1 MVERCECVVV
11 GAGAVGLAI
20 AHALAATG
28 REVIVLEAA
37 ETFGTVTS
45 SRNSEV
51 IHAGLYYPPG
61 SLKARFCRRGR
72 DLLYPWLRD
81 HGIEHLRCEKLVVA
95 TDEAEVDQLRGVQAR
110 ALANGVEDIR
120 WISADEARSMEP
132 EVRCLA
138 ALHSPS
144 TGIFDSHGYML
155 SLKGAAEALGAMFAF
170 HSRVASG
177 SVREDGILLRV
188 ETGGSVGTNGTRGD
202 ESFELLCNIVVN
214 SAGLG
219 AQALSRAIDGLS
231 PASVPPLHYSKGCYF
246 SLAGRPPFQ
255 RLVYPPPEHAS
266 IGLHYTR
273 DLAGRGRFGPD
284 AQWVESVEYT
294 VDAGRAEQFYASIRR
309 YWPGLKDGA
318 LAPDYAGIRPKIQAP
333 GEVAV
338 DFVIHGPETH
348 GVPNLIALYGIESPG
363 LTSSLAIADHVAERL
378 NGA

>member
-20 AHALAATG
+20 AHALAASG

-61 SLKARFCRRGR
+61 SLKARFCRQGR
-72 DLLYPWLRD
+72 DLLYAWLGE

-95 TDEAEVDQLRGVQAR
+95 TDDAEVEQLRGVQAR

-120 WISADEARSMEP
+120 WITAADARAMEP
-132 EVRCLA
+132 QVRCLA

-170 HSRVASG
+170 HAKVVSG
-177 SVREDGILLRV
+177 VVGDDGILLRV
-188 ETGGSVGTNGTRGD
+188 ADGGDGGAM
-202 ESFELLCNIVVN
+202 ELLCGSVVN

-219 AQALSRAIDGLS
+219 AQALSRGIDGL
-231 PASVPPLHYSKGCYF
+231 PEATVPPLHYSKGCYF

-284 AQWVESVEYT
+284 AQWVSGVEYT
-294 VDAGRAEQFYASIRR
+294 VDAARAELFYASIRR
-309 YWPGLKDGA
+309 YWPELRDGT
-318 LAPDYAGIRPKIQAP
+318 LAPDYAGIRPKVQAP
-333 GEVAV
+333 GEPPV
-338 DFVIHGPETH
+338 DFVIHGAETH
-348 GVPNLIALYGIESPG
+348 GVPGLVALYGIESPG
-363 LTSSLAIADHVAERL
+363 LTSSLAIADHVAARL
-378 NGA
+378 NGG

>member
-1 MVERCECVVV
+1 MVERSECVVV

-20 AHALAATG
+20 AHALAAAG
-28 REVIVLEAA
+28 RDVIVLDAA

-51 IHAGLYYPPG
+51 IHAGLYYPPK
-61 SLKARFCRRGR
+61 SLKARYCRHGR
-72 DLLYPWLRD
+72 DLLYAWLRE
-81 HGIEHLRCEKLVVA
+81 HGVEHLRCEKLVVA
-95 TDEAEVDQLRGVQAR
+95 TDDAEVDQLRGVQAR
-110 ALANGVEDIR
+110 ALANGVEDVR
-120 WISADEARSMEP
+120 WLTGDEARALEP

-155 SLKGAAEALGAMFAF
+155 SLKGAAEARGAMFAF
-170 HSRVASG
+170 HARVVG
-177 SVREDGILLRV
+177 GEVREDGILLRI
-188 ETGGSVGTNGTRGD
+188 ENDHHFGNGTGGSD
-202 ESFELLCNIVVN
+202 SFELLCDIVIN

-219 AQALSRAIDGLS
+219 AQALSRAIQGVP

-255 RLVYPPPEHAS
+255 RLVYPPPDQAS

-284 AQWVESVEYT
+284 AQWVKAVEYT
-294 VDAGRAEQFYASIRR
+294 VDGGRAELFYASIRR

-333 GEVAV
+333 GEQPV
-338 DFVIHGPETH
+338 DFVIQGPESH
-348 GVPNLIALYGIESPG
+348 GVPGLIALYGIESPG
-363 LTSSLAIADHVAERL
+363 LTSSLAIAEEVAGRL
-378 NGA
+378 ARG

>member
-1 MVERCECVVV
+1 MVERIDCVVV

-20 AHALAATG
+20 AQALATAG
-28 REVIVLEAA
+28 REVLVLEAA
-37 ETFGTVTS
+37 ETFGTMTS

-61 SLKARFCRRGR
+61 SLKARYCRRGR
-72 DLLYPWLRD
+72 DLLYAWLRS
-81 HGIEHLRCEKLVVA
+81 HGIEHVCCEKLVVA

-120 WISADEARSMEP
+120 WLSEDEAHALEP
-132 EVRCLA
+132 ELRCLA

-155 SLKGAAEALGAMFAF
+155 SLKGAAEAEGAMFAF
-170 HSRVASG
+170 HARVIGGA
-177 SVREDGILLRV
+177 VREDGILLRIANGDRSQ
-188 ETGGSVGTNGTRGD
+188 ENGSGED
-202 ESFELLCNIVVN
+202 IELLCATVVN

-219 AQALSRAIDGLS
+219 SQALSRAIAGVP
-231 PASVPPLHYSKGCYF
+231 PASIPPLHYSKGCYF

-255 RLVYPPPEHAS
+255 RLVYPPPDHAS

-284 AQWVESVEYT
+284 AQWVDTVDYT
-294 VDAGRAEQFYASIRR
+294 VDGVRAELFYASIRR
-309 YWPGLKDGA
+309 YWPGLKEGT

-333 GEVAV
+333 GEQPV
-338 DFVIHGPETH
+338 DFVIQGRETH
-348 GVPNLIALYGIESPG
+348 GVPGLIALYGIESPG
-363 LTSSLAIADHVAERL
+363 LTSSLAIAEAVAERL
-378 NGA
+378 GG

>member
-1 MVERCECVVV
+1 MMERTDCVVV

-20 AHALAATG
+20 AHALAAAG
-28 REVIVLEAA
+28 REVLVLEAA
-37 ETFGTVTS
+37 DTFGTVTS

-61 SLKARFCRRGR
+61 SLKARYCRRGR
-72 DLLYPWLRD
+72 DLLYAWLRD

-95 TDEAEVDQLRGVQAR
+95 TDEAEVNQLRGVQAR

-120 WISADEARSMEP
+120 WLSGEDARVLEP
-132 EVRCLA
+132 ELRCLA

-155 SLKGAAEALGAMFAF
+155 SLKGAAEDHGALFAF
-170 HSRVASG
+170 HARVLG
-177 SVREDGILLRV
+177 GVVREDGILLRV
-188 ETGGSVGTNGTRGD
+188 ANGDHPEQGGAAD
-202 ESFELLCNIVVN
+202 PAFELLCGAVVN

-219 AQALSRAIDGLS
+219 SQALSRAIEGVPS
-231 PASVPPLHYSKGCYF
+231 SSVPPLHYSKGSYF

-255 RLVYPPPEHAS
+255 RLVYPPPDHAS

-284 AQWVESVEYT
+284 AQWVDAVDYT
-294 VDAGRAEQFYASIRR
+294 VDGARADLFSASIRR

-333 GEVAV
+333 GEQPV
-338 DFVIHGPETH
+338 DFVIQGKEIH
-348 GVPNLIALYGIESPG
+348 GVPGLIALYGIESPG
-363 LTSSLAIADHVAERL
+363 LTSSLAIAEAVVDRL
-378 NGA
+378 T